1 MVVNVF
7 YDTFQGVSLAAFN
20 QGVDKLKAK
29 MSREIGLAVD
39 GGIIRPVRPE
49 DLGSSYPW
57 WQLNQTATNTWTAF
71 TGATTYTIA
80 DNRFVLINGVYF
92 NGSSRELHQ
101 VRITREQSVT
111 RYWDVTPVRGFQNHT
126 GWADDPWTVD
136 QNTVFTM
143 EGICSSVSTLYE
155 FDLIGAVA
163 EKRGILINP

>member
-1 MVVNVF
+1 MVF
-7 YDTFQGVSLAAFN
+7 YDKFEGVALSAYN
-20 QGVDKLKAK
+20 QGIDKLKSK

-49 DLGSSYPW
+49 DLGSSTPW
-57 WQLNQTATNTWTAF
+57 WSLNQVAANTWTVF
-71 TGATTYTIA
+71 TGASTYVMA
-80 DNRFVLINGVYF
+80 DNTFVLINGVYF
-92 NGSSRELHQ
+92 NGASGSLHQ

-111 RYWDVTPVRGFQNHT
+111 RYWVVSPLRGFVSRT

-143 EGICSSVSTLYE
+143 EGICSSISTLTD